1 MKQLL
6 ITFLFTANLLNAVN
20 ANNLHKYLWANYNE
34 FDGNRTAA
42 VARYQDILQ
51 NNGSLYSL
59 QGYVHFLYS
68 EQRFAE
74 VAQLASKIDKIFS
87 DDPHLQLIVAV
98 SLKKADKAVE
108 GNTRLI
114 ELSQKFQQNPDI
126 VMRAAEAYLQQKE
139 PENAL
144 SLIDDYLN
152 RSPRRGNNFIFHYLK
167 SQIYVQM
174 NKPQEALE
182 SVRKSIGM
190 HPTFSQGW
198 LLLAAIEEQ
207 AGKLQEA
214 IKGYTAFLEVSSQP
228 DKRIEKHLIELVM
241 RQNMLASNKQVLLF
255 NRPCMERA
263 MIFLNRR
270 QYKEALEQIDR
281 CLEQNPNDPKGQ
293 LLKVQI
299 LSSMQK
305 YDEAVALVAQWIEKD
320 PNDPIWY
327 RVMHILPR
335 AGIPLQKVI
344 ASLERTHLKHPECPL
359 VVLYL
364 ADAHIRAHNKA
375 QSLSYLHKAERIV
388 ENSDIRA
395 KVLFQISLIE
405 YENRNFDAM
414 KKHLQQAKDL
424 DNKFA
429 PTLNLLAYYYATEEK
444 DLEKATSLV
453 ELALKQDARN
463 PHYID
468 TQAVIFYE
476 KNSYEK
482 ARTLLESIAHENPDD
497 ATIHLHLAK
506 TYRKLGLNEK
516 ADAEMACIKEGACSP
531 RERQE
536 YIKLIQ
542 R

>member
-6 ITFLFTANLLNAVN
+6 ITILCTANLLNAVN
-20 ANNLHKYLWANYNE
+20 AHNLHNYLWANYNE
-34 FDGNRTAA
+34 FNGNRGAA
-42 VARYQDILQ
+42 VARYQDILE

-59 QGYVHFLYS
+59 QGYAHFLYN

-74 VAQLASKIDKIFS
+74 VAQLASKIDKLFP
-87 DDPHLQLIVAV
+87 DDQQLQLILAVA
-98 SLKKADKAVE
+98 LKKADKAVE

-114 ELSQKFQQNPDI
+114 QLSQKFQQNPDI

-174 NKPQEALE
+174 EKPQEALE
-182 SVRKSIGM
+182 CVRKSLGM
-190 HPTFSQGW
+190 HPSFSQGW

-207 AGKLQEA
+207 AGRLQEA

-241 RQNMLASNKQVLLF
+241 RQNMLASNKQVLLY

-263 MIFLNRR
+263 MILLNRR
-270 QYKEALEQIDR
+270 QYKESLEQIDK

-299 LSSMQK
+299 LSSMEK

-335 AGIPLQKVI
+335 AGIPVQKVI
-344 ASLERTHLKHPECPL
+344 ASLERIHLKHPECPL

-364 ADAHIRAHNKA
+364 ADMHTRAHNKA
-375 QSLSYLHKAERIV
+375 QSLTYLNKAERIV
-388 ENSDIRA
+388 ENNDIRA
-395 KVLFQISLIE
+395 KVLFQISVIE
-405 YENRNFDAM
+405 YEDRNFSEM
-414 KKHLQQAKDL
+414 KKHLQLAKEL
-424 DNKFA
+424 DAKFA
-429 PTLNLLAYYYATEEK
+429 PALNLLAYYYATEEK
-444 DLEKATSLV
+444 DLKQAASLI
-453 ELALKQDARN
+453 ELALKQDSNN

-468 TQAVIFYE
+468 TQAVVLY
-476 KNSYEK
+476 KQHAYEK
-482 ARTLLESIAHENPDD
+482 ARALLESVAHVNPDD

-516 ADAEMACIKEGACSP
+516 ADAELTCIKEGACSP
-531 RERQE
+531 REQQQ